1 MGCRAVTERQ
11 AEIPTRTAPGLKRTL
26 SLGHATLYGLGVTI
40 GAGIYVLIGE
50 AAAHSAMYAPAAF
63 AIAALLMAFTAG
75 SFAELVS
82 RAPVAAGEAAYV
94 ALAFRSDR
102 LARFVGLFVV
112 GIAVISAA
120 AISVGAAGYIAV
132 FVPLPAILLIAAVV
146 LAMGGIAAWGIKESI
161 SFVALMTLIE
171 VGGLVVVIL
180 AGMLFLPGLFSRLP
194 EMVPPLQTPG
204 IVGSILSTTLLA
216 VFAFIGFESLANVAE
231 EVEDPARTIPWA
243 IFLTLILATLLY
255 MLVVWIALL
264 AVPAPELIRSNAPL
278 ALVFERLTGLS
289 PRFMSAVAIVATLNG
304 IVIQIILA
312 SRVLYGL
319 GRQGQL
325 PAVFA
330 DVNPKTR
337 TPLFATTITAALVLL
352 FALFLPLHDL
362 ADLTARLT
370 LLVFAVVNLSLVRI
384 KLRGDPPPEGAFVA
398 PTWLPWAGCAT
409 CIALLIAELALETSP

>member
-146 LAMGGIAAWGIKESI
+146 LAMG
-161 SFVALMTLIE
+161 
-171 VGGLVVVIL
+171 
-180 AGMLFLPGLFSRLP
+180 
-194 EMVPPLQTPG
+194 
-204 IVGSILSTTLLA
+204 
-216 VFAFIGFESLANVAE
+216 
-231 EVEDPARTIPWA
+231 
-243 IFLTLILATLLY
+243 
-255 MLVVWIALL
+255 
-264 AVPAPELIRSNAPL
+264 
-278 ALVFERLTGLS
+278 
-289 PRFMSAVAIVATLNG
+289 
-304 IVIQIILA
+304 
-312 SRVLYGL
+312 
-319 GRQGQL
+319 
-325 PAVFA
+325 
-330 DVNPKTR
+330 
-337 TPLFATTITAALVLL
+337 
-352 FALFLPLHDL
+352 
-362 ADLTARLT
+362 
-370 LLVFAVVNLSLVRI
+370 
-384 KLRGDPPPEGAFVA
+384 
-398 PTWLPWAGCAT
+398 
-409 CIALLIAELALETSP
+409 

>member
-132 FVPLPAILLIAAVV
+132 FVPLPAFLLIAAVV

>member
-120 AISVGAAGYIAV
+120 TISVGAAGYIAV

-264 AVPAPELIRSNAPL
+264 AVPAPELMRSNAPL

-370 LLVFAVVNLSLVRI
+370 LLVFAVVNLSLARI

>member
-1 MGCRAVTERQ
+1 MTKRQ
-11 AEIPTRTAPGLKRTL
+11 AELPTKTAPGLKRTL

-102 LARFVGLFVV
+102 LATVVGLFVV

-120 AISVGAAGYIAV
+120 TISVGAAGYIAV

-161 SFVALMTLIE
+161 SFVGLMTLIE
-171 VGGLVVVIL
+171 VGGLIVVIL

-204 IVGSILSTTLLA
+204 TVGSILSTTLLA

-231 EVEDPARTIPWA
+231 EVEDPARTIPRA
-243 IFLTLILATLLY
+243 IFLTLVLASLLY

-264 AVPAPELIRSNAPL
+264 AVPAPELIHSNAPL

-289 PRFMSAVAIVATLNG
+289 PRFMSAIAIVATLNG

-409 CIALLIAELALETSP
+409 CIALLIAELALETAIG

>member
-352 FALFLPLHDL
+352 FALFLPLHGL

>member
-1 MGCRAVTERQ
+1 MTKRQ
-11 AEIPTRTAPGLKRTL
+11 AELPTKTAPGLKRTL

-102 LARFVGLFVV
+102 LATVVGLFVV

-120 AISVGAAGYIAV
+120 TISVGAAGYIAV

-161 SFVALMTLIE
+161 SFVGLMTLIE
-171 VGGLVVVIL
+171 VGGLIVVIL

-204 IVGSILSTTLLA
+204 TVGSILSTTLLA

-231 EVEDPARTIPWA
+231 EVEDPARTIPRA
-243 IFLTLILATLLY
+243 IFLTLVLATLLY

-264 AVPAPELIRSNAPL
+264 AVPAPELIHSNAPL

-289 PRFMSAVAIVATLNG
+289 PRFMSAIAIVATLNG

-409 CIALLIAELALETSP
+409 CIALLIAELALETAIG

>member
-1 MGCRAVTERQ
+1 MGYRVVTNQ
-11 AEIPTRTAPGLKRTL
+11 AEDIPSRSAPGLKRTL

-40 GAGIYVLIGE
+40 GAGIYVLIGA

-63 AIAALLMAFTAG
+63 AIAALLMALTAG
-75 SFAELVS
+75 SFAELVT

-102 LARFVGLFVV
+102 LATAVGLFVV

-120 AISVGAAGYIAV
+120 TISVGAAGYIAV
-132 FVPLPAILLIAAVV
+132 FLPLPAVVLIAAVV
-146 LAMGGIAAWGIKESI
+146 LAMGAIAAWGIKESMT
-161 SFVALMTLIE
+161 FVGVMTLIE

-180 AGMLFLPGLFSRLP
+180 AGMVFLPGLFSRLP

-204 IVGSILSTTLLA
+204 TVGSILSTTLLA

-231 EVEDPARTIPWA
+231 EVEDPAHSIPRA
-243 IFLTLILATLLY
+243 IFLTLVLSTLLY

-264 AVPAPELIRSNAPL
+264 AVPVPELIHSSAPL

-289 PRFMSAVAIVATLNG
+289 PRFMSAIAIVATLNG

-319 GRQGQL
+319 SRQGQL

-330 DVNPKTR
+330 EVNPKTR
-337 TPLFATTITAALVLL
+337 TPLFATTITAMLVLL
-352 FALFLPLHDL
+352 FALLIPLHDL

-370 LLVFAVVNLSLVRI
+370 LLVFAIVNLSLIRI

>member
-1 MGCRAVTERQ
+1 MTKRQ
-11 AEIPTRTAPGLKRTL
+11 AELPTKTAPGLKRTL

-102 LARFVGLFVV
+102 LATVVGLFVA

-120 AISVGAAGYIAV
+120 TISVGAAGYIAV

-161 SFVALMTLIE
+161 SFVGLMTLIE
-171 VGGLVVVIL
+171 VGGLIVVIL

-204 IVGSILSTTLLA
+204 TVGSILSTTLLA

-231 EVEDPARTIPWA
+231 EVEDPARTIPRA
-243 IFLTLILATLLY
+243 IFLTLVLATLLY

-264 AVPAPELIRSNAPL
+264 AVPAPELIHSNAPL

-289 PRFMSAVAIVATLNG
+289 PRFMSAIAIVATLNG

-409 CIALLIAELALETSP
+409 CIALLIAELALETAIG